1 VEKRTDS
8 TVAFQSSDRVRCA
21 SVEITRDA
29 LGVITSTDET
39 VFELLGWR
47 PDQIIGSPSTTLIHP
62 ADQPGAVAAWMDMIS
77 SPGSSRIWRGRYKTA
92 YGSWRWVET
101 ANCFQDGDAPRVVTQ
116 MSAVSSEEASL
127 EEQFQAREQLLN
139 QLSDALPVG
148 VFQVDLE
155 GHITLTNK
163 SFHLIVGVPPQTS
176 LQEQMS
182 NVCQEDLPALSAAL
196 AEAFACKSVDGV
208 EIRLRV
214 PTGESPPVTM
224 QDRVCLLGLR
234 PLTDG
239 AGLVNG
245 AVGCLSDVTDRAV
258 LHQELEIRAAVDELT
273 SCFNRA
279 ATIELVDRTVNARHD
294 GLGRAVV
301 FVDLD
306 GLKTVNDELGHSA
319 GDRLLVAAADRIR
332 SALGNGDSVG
342 RLGGDEFLVVCPRVV
357 SSAQAMETAKRI
369 SAALTTSL
377 TIGANE
383 VQLRASIGVVWTIE
397 ALDTDSLIARADSAM
412 YESKRLGDHG
422 VTLFADADVNA
433 HRAVPAGNGLS

>member
-1 VEKRTDS
+1 MAKKTDS
-8 TVAFQSSDRVRCA
+8 TVASQSSASTRYA
-21 SVEITRDA
+21 SVEITRDP
-29 LGVITSTDET
+29 LGVITSTDDT
-39 VFELLGWR
+39 VFGLLGWR
-47 PDQIIGSPSTTLIHP
+47 PDQIVGSPSTTLIHP

-101 ANCFQDGDAPRVVTQ
+101 TNCFQDGDVPRVVTQ

-148 VFQVDLE
+148 VFQIDLE

-163 SFHLIVGVPPQTS
+163 SFHLIVGVPPQIS
-176 LQEQMS
+176 IQEQMS
-182 NVCQEDLPALSAAL
+182 NVFQEDLPALSAAL
-196 AEAFACKSVDGV
+196 TEAFACKSVDGV

-239 AGLVNG
+239 SGVVNG

-279 ATIELVDRTVNARHD
+279 ATIELVDRTVNAQHD

-306 GLKTVNDELGHSA
+306 GLKAVNDQLGHSA

-332 SALGNGDSVG
+332 SALGNGDIVG

-357 SSAQAMETAKRI
+357 SSAQAMETAIRI
-369 SAALTTSL
+369 STALTTSL
-377 TIGANE
+377 TIGADE
-383 VQLRASIGVVWTIE
+383 VQLRASIGVVWTME

-433 HRAVPAGNGLS
+433 HRATPVSRGSS

>member
-1 VEKRTDS
+1 VAKITDS
-8 TVAFQSSDRVRCA
+8 TVASQISGSARYA
-21 SVEITRDA
+21 SVEITRDP
-29 LGVITSTDET
+29 LGVITSADDT

-47 PDQIIGSPSTTLIHP
+47 PDQIVGSPSTTLIHP

-101 ANCFQDGDAPRVVTQ
+101 TNCFQDGDVPRVVTQ
-116 MSAVSSEEASL
+116 MNAVSSEEASL

-176 LQEQMS
+176 IQEQMS
-182 NVCQEDLPALSAAL
+182 NVRQEDLPALSAAL
-196 AEAFACKSVDGV
+196 TEAFACKSVDGV

-239 AGLVNG
+239 SGVVNG

-279 ATIELVDRTVNARHD
+279 ATIELVDRTVNAQHD

-306 GLKTVNDELGHSA
+306 GLKAVNDELGHSA

-332 SALGNGDSVG
+332 SALGNGDIVG

-377 TIGANE
+377 TIAADE
-383 VQLRASIGVVWTIE
+383 VQLRASIGVVWTME

-433 HRAVPAGNGLS
+433 HRATPVRRGFS

>member
-1 VEKRTDS
+1 
-8 TVAFQSSDRVRCA
+8 
-21 SVEITRDA
+21 
-29 LGVITSTDET
+29 
-39 VFELLGWR
+39 
-47 PDQIIGSPSTTLIHP
+47 
-62 ADQPGAVAAWMDMIS
+62 MDMIS

-101 ANCFQDGDAPRVVTQ
+101 TNCFHDGDAPRVVTQ
-116 MSAVSSEEASL
+116 MCAVSSEEASL
-127 EEQFQAREQLLN
+127 EEQFQAKEQLLN

-163 SFHLIVGVPPQTS
+163 SFQLIVGVSPQTS
-176 LQEQMS
+176 LQEQMA
-182 NVCQEDLPALSAAL
+182 NVYREDLPALSAAL

-224 QDRVCLLGLR
+224 QDRVCLLSLR

-239 AGLVNG
+239 AGVVNG

-258 LHQELEIRAAVDELT
+258 LHQELEIRAAVDDLT

-279 ATIELVDRTVNARHD
+279 ATIELVDRTVNAQHD

-332 SALGNGDSVG
+332 CALGNGDSVG

-377 TIGANE
+377 TIGADE
-383 VQLRASIGVVWTIE
+383 VHLRASIGVVWTIE

-433 HRAVPAGNGLS
+433 HRATPVSNASS

>member
-1 VEKRTDS
+1 
-8 TVAFQSSDRVRCA
+8 
-21 SVEITRDA
+21 
-29 LGVITSTDET
+29 
-39 VFELLGWR
+39 
-47 PDQIIGSPSTTLIHP
+47 
-62 ADQPGAVAAWMDMIS
+62 
-77 SPGSSRIWRGRYKTA
+77 
-92 YGSWRWVET
+92 
-101 ANCFQDGDAPRVVTQ
+101 
-116 MSAVSSEEASL
+116 
-127 EEQFQAREQLLN
+127 
-139 QLSDALPVG
+139 
-148 VFQVDLE
+148 
-155 GHITLTNK
+155 
-163 SFHLIVGVPPQTS
+163 
-176 LQEQMS
+176 MS